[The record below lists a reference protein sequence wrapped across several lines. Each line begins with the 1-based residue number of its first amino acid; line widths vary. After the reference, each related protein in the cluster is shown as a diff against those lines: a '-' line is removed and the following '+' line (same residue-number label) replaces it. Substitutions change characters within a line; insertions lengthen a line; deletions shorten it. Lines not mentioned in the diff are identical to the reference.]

1 MLASSS
7 YVGRSEGAQKLAFL
21 RQSFEHEE
29 RDWKAPCISPP
40 RATAR
45 SAIGRRPPRR
55 DALKLKALDRKERVL
70 RKELLATMGAQQQLG
85 PSPGGD
91 LSVLALP
98 SSRSSR
104 SRSSRSSRSRG
115 SSTGSSSIGSSSI
128 GGSVERHGG
137 SGAAVEM
144 QSRRPGSSRRQLP
157 SASRPHSAFGRPH
170 RQRHLSASSSPL
182 PSYRWKGSAAHSEV
196 SSSFA
201 WPGGRYADHNR
212 QHVAAV
218 KASINNRLG
227 VPLEFAWPISGVFGK
242 MDPSQTRSVQSRE
255 LVRVSHEYDG

>member
-1 MLASSS
+1 
-7 YVGRSEGAQKLAFL
+7 
-21 RQSFEHEE
+21 
-29 RDWKAPCISPP
+29 
-40 RATAR
+40 
-45 SAIGRRPPRR
+45 
-55 DALKLKALDRKERVL
+55 
-70 RKELLATMGAQQQLG
+70 MGAQQQLG

-91 LSVLALP
+91 RSVLALL

-104 SRSSRSSRSRG
+104 SRSSRSSRSSHSSRSRSG
-115 SSTGSSSIGSSSI
+115 GGSTGSSSIGCSSI

-137 SGAAVEM
+137 SSAAVEVR
-144 QSRRPGSSRRQLP
+144 SRRPGSSRQQLP
-157 SASRPHSAFGRPH
+157 SASRPHSAFGRP
-170 RQRHLSASSSPL
+170 HLSASSSPL

-212 QHVAAV
+212 QHAAAV

-227 VPLEFAWPISGVFGK
+227 VPLEFAWPISGLFGK
-242 MDPSQTRSVQSRE
+242 MDPSQTRSVQSRN